1 MVSRSQE
8 VSTDSE
14 EILHDTVNRREPLE
28 LSGRLETPH
37 LALPLTRRL
46 VGDLG
51 SIVRVLISDVDHG
64 RHHDAGR
71 GGVGAQLVGDQS
83 SRDTA
88 LGFQQRPKESDG
100 CSPIPVRLHEDVQDV
115 TVLVDRAPQILS
127 ATLDRDEH
135 LLVANLE
142 AIPAAL
148 GGANRVLA
156 DSGYATGS
164 EVSQLAG
171 HGVEVL
177 VATGGKANDADTAP
191 FSRLEPTMPP
201 PPWTSDS
208 PLIRVQENCGRL
220 TIGPAVLASG
230 VA

>member
-1 MVSRSQE
+1 MVSRPQE

-64 RHHDAGR
+64 RDHDAGR

-135 LLVANLE
+135 LVEMPGVSHPTAAAPQPPRVDRTEPLAPLPNRLVGDRRAPPRLGWVTTRE
-142 AIPAAL
+142 RAAPRSRGGCSEPERCAGGRRSPWAGPAARRS
-148 GGANRVLA
+148 GGR
-156 DSGYATGS
+156 
-164 EVSQLAG
+164 AG
-171 HGVEVL
+171 
-177 VATGGKANDADTAP
+177 
-191 FSRLEPTMPP
+191 R
-201 PPWTSDS
+201 
-208 PLIRVQENCGRL
+208 RR
-220 TIGPAVLASG
+220 
-230 VA
+230 